1 MYVVGLMLAI
11 LVGLTLGMIGS
22 GGSIMTVPILVYV
35 LGINPVL
42 ATTYSLLIIGT
53 TSLVGAVNGVK
64 HKTIDF
70 NKVLYFGLP
79 SMITVFLVRSYILPL
94 VPDEFQ
100 IGGYTI
106 HQDNVLMVLFAII
119 MVFSAVPMIRG
130 KRIDIFPNV
139 NKHNM
144 LYVIIQGIM
153 VGSVT
158 GVVGA
163 GGGFLI
169 IPVLINSFGLTLKR
183 AVSTS
188 LVMITINSMI
198 GVIGDIDRL
207 NQFDWKL
214 IISYITLSILGLFV
228 GFRVSNRID
237 NAVLKRGFGVAVL
250 ALSIF
255 ILIQELFVK

>member
-1 MYVVGLMLAI
+1 MYVVGLLLAI
-11 LVGLTLGMIGS
+11 FVGITLGMIGS

-53 TSLVGAVNGVK
+53 TSLVGAVSALQ

-70 NKVLYFGLP
+70 NKVIYFGLP
-79 SMITVFLVRSYILPL
+79 SMLTVFLVRSYILPL
-94 VPDEFQ
+94 VPDEFL
-100 IGGYTI
+100 IWGYAI
-106 HQDNVLMVLFAII
+106 HQENVLMVIFAII
-119 MVFSAVPMIRG
+119 MLYSAVSMIQG
-130 KRIDIFPNV
+130 KRIDIFPNIDKGNV
-139 NKHNM
+139 F
-144 LYVIIQGIM
+144 YIVIQGIM
-153 VGSVT
+153 VGTVT

-169 IPVLINSFGLTLKR
+169 IPVLINSFGLTIKR

-188 LVMITINSMI
+188 LVLITINSLI
-198 GVIGDIDRL
+198 GIIGDIDRL

-214 IISYITLSILGLFV
+214 IISYILLSIIGLFI
-228 GFRVSNRID
+228 GFRLSNRID
-237 NAVLKRGFGVAVL
+237 NSVLKRGFGIVVFV
-250 ALSIF
+250 LSIF